1 MLMDISFSCE
11 CGEQI
16 EETVYVPMP
25 NFAAEKNK
33 DSGSEHYEEICCE
46 VCDKEHEICVVNT
59 FYAADCYLTNENTNI
74 SYGMPYFPESDYD
87 NEELEWIIESE
98 TQLDIFQKQIMSVEK
113 LLAVDVDEEAH
124 FSLLVMLYG
133 HVVAAIEAYLSST
146 FIQKITNSEEL
157 TRKLVETDPTFSNMK
172 FTLREIYEKQEKLK
186 ITVATYLKSLIFH
199 NISKI
204 KPMYKDVLD
213 CEFGDIGW
221 LFQAVEIRH
230 HCVHRA
236 GFDKE
241 GAKIELSIDILKN
254 LVTKATSLTSLIE
267 NTVNPTPTLD
277 PAIFDVNNPPY

>member
-1 MLMDISFSCE
+1 MMLMDISFLCE
-11 CGEQI
+11 CGNQI

-33 DSGSEHYEEICCE
+33 DSGSEHFEEICCE
-46 VCDKEHEICVVNT
+46 ACDKEHEIYVVNT
-59 FYAADCYLTNENTNI
+59 FSAADCSINFGSTEVN
-74 SYGMPYFPESDYD
+74 YGMPYFPESDYD

-98 TQLDIFQKQIMSVEK
+98 NQISVFKSQIESVEK
-113 LLAVDVDEEAH
+113 ILEVHIDEEAY

-133 HVVAAIEAYLSST
+133 HVVAAVEAYLSST
-146 FIQKITNSEEL
+146 FIQKVTNSEDL

-172 FTLREIYEKQEKLK
+172 FTLKEIFEKQEKLK
-186 ITVATYLKSLIFH
+186 ITVATYLKGLIFH
-199 NISKI
+199 NISKV

-236 GFDKE
+236 GFDKD
-241 GAKIELSIDILKN
+241 GKKVELSEEMIRE
-254 LVTKATSLTSLIE
+254 LVTRAKDLTSLIE
-267 NTVNPTPTLD
+267 SKMHPTSLSE
-277 PAIFDVNNPPY
+277 FDLSF